1 MTPEYTAEQARRDAQ
16 ILALRRLC
24 AVLWD
29 AACDADPTI
38 RSHRVGWRR
47 EPQEAA

>member
-1 MTPEYTAEQARRDAQ
+1 MTPEYTVADARRDAQ
-16 ILALRRLC
+16 LLALRRLC

-38 RSHRVGWRR
+38 RSHPVGAKKA
-47 EPQEAA
+47 PT